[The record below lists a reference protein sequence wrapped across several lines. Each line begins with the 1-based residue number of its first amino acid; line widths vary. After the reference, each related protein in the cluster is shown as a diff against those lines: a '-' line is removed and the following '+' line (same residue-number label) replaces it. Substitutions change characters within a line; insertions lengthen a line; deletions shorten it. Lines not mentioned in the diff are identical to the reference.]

1 MTKQKSHHHGYG
13 LGLGIII
20 GAIFGCLLGLF
31 LVYVMQQT
39 SMLPVSFAA
48 GVAIGLVVGLGLEIK
63 YNQRPKPLLDKKH
76 RLLLAI
82 VLFGGILI
90 LTCLLALFIVANG

>member
-1 MTKQKSHHHGYG
+1 MTKHKSHQHGYG

-20 GAIFGCLLGLF
+20 GAIFGALLGLA
-31 LVYVMQQT
+31 LVYIWQQT
-39 SMLPVSFAA
+39 DMLPVSFAA
-48 GVAIGLVVGLGLEIK
+48 GVAIGLIVGLGLETK
-63 YNQRPKPLLDKKH
+63 YNKRPKPLLDKKH

-90 LTCLLALFIVANG
+90 LASMLALFIVANG